1 MSKTPDGGRS
11 HERHRDDL
19 AAYALGALEEAEAA
33 ELRRH
38 LEGCEECRRQLRWLQ
53 PAVDLLP
60 RAIPQ
65 RDPPPRLRKRLM
77 ATVRAESRGAA
88 RGAAARGRRR
98 DLGVLLRPATAVAAG
113 AMLVAGGVGGYLLHQ
128 PTEERPSV
136 VAARPN
142 QRLAPAASG
151 TLERRDGSAILHVE
165 GMPALARDQVYETWV
180 QRGGSVEPSSLFTL
194 RRNRSGD
201 AAIPGPLEG
210 ADAVLVTAEP
220 RGGSAQ
226 PTSAP
231 LLRASLH

>member
-1 MSKTPDGGRS
+1 MSETPDGGRS

-19 AAYALGALEEAEAA
+19 AAYALGALEETEAA

-53 PAVDLLP
+53 PAVDVLP
-60 RAIPQ
+60 RAVPQ

-77 ATVRAESRGAA
+77 ATVRAESREAA
-88 RGAAARGRRR
+88 LGGRHRGRRW
-98 DLGVLLRPATAVAAG
+98 DPGSLLRPATALAAG

-128 PTEERPSV
+128 PTGEGTSV

-165 GMPALARDQVYETWV
+165 GMPALARDRVYEAWV
-180 QRGGSVEPSSLFTL
+180 QRGGSMEPSSLFTL

-210 ADAVLVTAEP
+210 ADAVVVTAEP
-220 RGGSAQ
+220 RGGSPQ
-226 PTSAP
+226 PTSTP